1 MAKWTGYW
9 QIAEPS
15 SRKQVYSTPATEVQT
30 NVSDN
35 TSFSMNGA
43 GWFNQMLQISG
54 ARIAKY
60 HQYDQMDN
68 GDVSRA
74 LDIIAEEC
82 STPDK
87 ATRLPF
93 WIEYLTEDNQDIPDG
108 DATTLRAALRHWCKF
123 HDMRRKVYTISRLLV
138 KRGDHFFRKTSDTRA
153 WEYIDATRVI
163 GIEVDEHRNK
173 VNYHVKSSSFEQR
186 LAQQTG
192 SQEKIELEI
201 VPAAAMIHFSFADDM
216 NADSA
221 FGESVLQGAYRDWQK
236 LSMLENASIIYRIVR
251 APERRVFY
259 IDTGNMPPQ
268 RVKQYLNQVKN
279 EMRQRRSPNAGNAEQ
294 TDAGYNVESIQED
307 FFFSTSGNGR
317 GSRVEALAGSGSWE
331 VPELEYFQQKVFRT
345 LRVPTSYLKGADA
358 QGAQYSDGKV
368 GVAYIEELRFANFC
382 IRIQNCLEDVLDRE
396 FKTYLA
402 TVGIQIDPESFQ
414 LRLPEPQNFALY
426 RQAALDAELIG
437 AYKQLEDSKYLSPRF
452 VLKRYLG
459 LTEDELQLNEQMVKQ
474 ERGIIDE
481 EYDGNVDVIRL
492 LYDPVLIDARK
503 APDDLDDGAGVDAA
517 SDTEAEA
524 SDGGS
529 EPEAEA

>member
-1 MAKWTGYW
+1 MAQWTGFW
-9 QIAEPS
+9 QIAEPA
-15 SRKQVYSTPATEVQT
+15 SRKQAYSKPTTELQT

-35 TSFSMNGA
+35 SSFSMNGS
-43 GWFNQMLQISG
+43 GWFNQMLQLSG

-60 HQYDQMDN
+60 HQYDQMDS

-87 ATRLPF
+87 QSRMPL
-93 WIEYLTEDNQDIPDG
+93 WIEYLTEDSQDIPDG

-123 HDMRRKVYTISRLLV
+123 HNIKKKVYTTARFMV
-138 KRGDHFFRKTSDTRA
+138 KRGDHFFRKVSDTQP

-173 VNYHVKSSSFEQR
+173 LNYHIKPSNFEQR
-186 LAQQTG
+186 LAQKGGRQDR
-192 SQEKIELEI
+192 IELEV

-216 NADSA
+216 NSESA

-382 IRIQNCLEDVLDRE
+382 IRIQSCIEEVLDRE
-396 FKTYLA
+396 FKTYLSV
-402 TVGIQIDPESFQ
+402 VGINIDPETFQ

-426 RQAALDAELIG
+426 RQAALDSELIG

-452 VLKRYLG
+452 VLRRYLG

-474 ERGIIDE
+474 ERGIVDD

-492 LYDPVLIDARK
+492 LYDPVVIDERK
-503 APDDLDDGAGVDAA
+503 APKGLDDGTSVDDTA
-517 SDTEAEA
+517 SGSDEEPPEDAEPV
-524 SDGGS
+524 
-529 EPEAEA
+529 EEQ